1 MRVSHI
7 KNYLDDQVSHMDFI
21 SSAVNNLTSVGV
33 SNVPSHRIETQK
45 TALQEEWSK
54 FTLKNDAIKIAVRR
68 LTSRDNETILRRSYF
83 SEKLFNDTQEAYLK
97 ALETMNSMLDRL
109 KKDSRS
115 PSVQSGSQVSS
126 FPSSGHS
133 GPRLPYLNLPSFD
146 GSPSEWLP
154 FKDLFDSMVLLNLS
168 LSPVWKL
175 HYLKQCLKGTA
186 AHLLKNTTLTNDI
199 FQKAW
204 DSLVAFYENKR
215 LLVNSALH
223 SFITLKR
230 MTKESSVEIE
240 TLYTSVTQIHRSLET
255 LSRPVD
261 KQDDFFVFL
270 TVQKLDCDTINA
282 WELHLGS
289 SQDPATWKKLVK
301 LLLTRLLTLK
311 AVEKSRKPANSLSS
325 QPARVNLASEDQQ
338 NNTQC
343 SFCSEEHY
351 IAKCPEYTG
360 KTVQDRTELVR
371 KNRLCY
377 NCLGSHRVADCRS
390 TRRSSDQGEELKVRA
405 LVDPGSQISFIS
417 EKLVQS
423 LKLPRQNTSVPLMG
437 IGAVKAGRTRGIVSI
452 NLRPH
457 FESSTKLQ
465 MRTYILPKLTARFAS
480 AKINNVQ
487 WTHLNDL
494 QLADPDI
501 TSPSEIDIIIGADY
515 YGLILEEGI
524 RRGSSSSPTAQA
536 TSFGW
541 ILFGPSNSSPAIM
554 HSESHHVS
562 LDEELYDLL

>member
-33 SNVPSHRIETQK
+33 SNVSSHRIETRK

-68 LTSRDNETILRRSYF
+68 LTSRDKEYIFRRSYF
-83 SEKLFNDTQEAYLK
+83 SEKLFNATQEAYLE
-97 ALETMNSMLDRL
+97 ALETIDSMLDRL

-154 FKDLFDSMVLLNLS
+154 FKDLFDSMVLSNLS
-168 LSPVWKL
+168 LSPVRKL

-186 AHLLKNTTLTNDI
+186 AYLLKNTTLTNDN

-204 DSLVAFYENKR
+204 DSLIAFYENKR
-215 LLVNSALH
+215 LLVNSALY

-230 MTKESSVEIE
+230 MTKESSVEME
-240 TLYTSVTQIHRSLET
+240 NLYTSVTQIHRSLET
-255 LSRPVD
+255 LGRSVD
-261 KQDDFFVFL
+261 KQDDFFVFQ
-270 TVQKLDCDTINA
+270 TVQKLDCDSIKA

-289 SQDPATWKKLVK
+289 SQDPPTWKKLVK
-301 LLLTRLLTLK
+301 FLLTRLLTLK
-311 AVEKSRKPANSLSS
+311 AVEKSRNPANSSSS

-343 SFCSEEHY
+343 SICSGEHY

-360 KTVQDRTELVR
+360 KTVQDRNELVR

-390 TRRSSDQGEELKVRA
+390 TRRCMKCAKKHHTTIHRANKENFDKATKENNETSSSDSSAQVNCASVNQTSSPSKTILATIQLIAASDKGEQLKVRA

-417 EKLVQS
+417 EKLVQ
-423 LKLPRQNTSVPLMG
+423 
-437 IGAVKAGRTRGIVSI
+437 
-452 NLRPH
+452 
-457 FESSTKLQ
+457 
-465 MRTYILPKLTARFAS
+465 
-480 AKINNVQ
+480 
-487 WTHLNDL
+487 THLNDL

-501 TSPSEIDIIIGADY
+501 TSSSEIDIIIGADY

-524 RRGSSSSPTAQA
+524 RRGSSSSPAAQA
-536 TSFGW
+536 TTLVGFFLVHQ
-541 ILFGPSNSSPAIM
+541 I
-554 HSESHHVS
+554 HHQQ
-562 LDEELYDLL
+562 